1 MLVDSEPRLVAG
13 IGQSAAGGAAGRYCG
28 LSQAEVVALTG
39 VSRALLF
46 EEVSSTMDVAHVAA
60 AKGAPSGTLVLAER
74 QISGRG
80 RGGREWISEPR
91 AGIWLTLIERPWEGV
106 PVELMSLRAGL
117 ALAPALDWFARAP
130 VALKWPNDLY
140 VQGRKLGGILLEAR
154 WRDARPEWVALGVGV
169 NLAPP
174 GGMGEATGLRDG
186 VTAPEVL
193 AAIVP
198 ALQRAATRRGPLSAA
213 ELQAFSHRDF
223 AAGKKCSEP
232 AAGIVRGISE
242 QGELL
247 VEIEGELSAH
257 RSGSLVLEAGDD
269 RRV

>member
-1 MLVDSEPRLVAG
+1 MLADSETRVAAG
-13 IGQSAAGGAAGRYCG
+13 NEQAYAGGAAGRYYG
-28 LSQAEVVALTG
+28 LTQAEIVARTG
-39 VSRALLF
+39 APRALLF

-74 QISGRG
+74 QKSGRG

-106 PVELMSLRAGL
+106 PVELMSIRAGL
-117 ALAPALDWFARAP
+117 ALAPALDRFARAP

-154 WRDARPEWVALGVGV
+154 WRGARPEWVALGVGV
-169 NLAPP
+169 NLTPP
-174 GGMGEATGLRDG
+174 GGIGEATGLRDG

-198 ALQRAATRRGPLSAA
+198 ALQHAATRRGPLSAA
-213 ELQAFSHRDF
+213 ELQAFARRDF
-223 AAGKKCSEP
+223 AAGRKCSEP
-232 AAGIVRGISE
+232 AAGIVRGINE

-247 VEIEGELSAH
+247 VEVDGELSAH

-269 RRV
+269 NRV